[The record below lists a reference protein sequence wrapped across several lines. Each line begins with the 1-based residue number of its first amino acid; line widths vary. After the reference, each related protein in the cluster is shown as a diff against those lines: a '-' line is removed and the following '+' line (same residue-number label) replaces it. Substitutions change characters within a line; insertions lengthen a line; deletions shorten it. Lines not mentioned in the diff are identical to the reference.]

1 MRLLCP
7 WNFPGKNIGV
17 GCRPPGDFPDRGT
30 KPISLVS
37 SELAGRFFTNCATWE
52 ALLEKGVLNSNYVV
66 REILF
71 IYISAWFFSG
81 KRLLGLCFKGQVCE
95 FTRGR
100 KAGSVFE

>member
-71 IYISAWFFSG
+71 IY
-81 KRLLGLCFKGQVCE
+81 LLGSFLEKGYLGYVLKDKCVSSPGE
-95 FTRGR
+95 ER
-100 KAGSVFE
+100 